1 MSLAMVPFLILVF
14 VACAPATPHVSFTPQ
29 PAMVEV
35 DEVFGMSF
43 RVEDCPDSIASFQL
57 YMSFDP
63 AIVELV
69 EASEGSLYVESG
81 HMTWFIEDEEYTGFW
96 HFFDTVFGVGTHI
109 LAPGELLHLTFRA
122 LQDGHTQAHIDTIRM
137 TDVRRNALPVGGFEH
152 GEIFVGPVGVEEP
165 GGSRLW
171 LGAPSPNP
179 SVGETVVP
187 FSLPLDGGP
196 WRAGVYDL
204 TGRLVRTLD
213 ISGAPGGGELR
224 WDGRTNG
231 GRDAPSA
238 VYFVRVTGSAGE
250 ARTKLV
256 RIR

>member
-1 MSLAMVPFLILVF
+1 M
-14 VACAPATPHVSFTPQ
+14 PAT
-29 PAMVEV
+29 VEV
-35 DEVFGMSF
+35 DETFDMSF
-43 RVEDCPDSIASFQL
+43 RVLDSPDSIASFQL

-63 AIVELV
+63 EIVELV
-69 EASEGSLYVESG
+69 AASEGSLYVESG
-81 HMTWFIEDEEYTGFW
+81 HMTWSIEEEEHAGFW
-96 HFFDTVFGVGTHI
+96 HFFNTVFGVGTHI
-109 LAPGELLHLTFRA
+109 LPPGELLHLTFHA
-122 LQDGHTQAHIDTIRM
+122 LQNGHTQAHVDTIRM
-137 TDVRRNALPVGGFEH
+137 SDVRRNALPVEGFEH
-152 GEIFVGPVGVEEP
+152 GEIHVGPTGVEEA

-179 SVGETVVP
+179 SFGETVVP
-187 FSLPLDGGP
+187 FNLPHGGGP

-224 WDGRTNG
+224 WNGKSGDGRPV
-231 GRDAPSA
+231 PSA
-238 VYFVRVTGSAGE
+238 VYFLRITGTADE

>member
-1 MSLAMVPFLILVF
+1 MSLAMVSFLILVF
-14 VACAPATPHVSFTPQ
+14 VACASATPYVTFTPM
-29 PAMVEV
+29 PAQVEQG
-35 DEVFGMSF
+35 EVFDMSF
-43 RVEDCPDSIASFQL
+43 RVLDCPDSIASFQL

-63 AIVELV
+63 EIVELV
-69 EASEGSLYVESG
+69 EATEGTLYLQSG
-81 HMTWFIEDEEYTGFW
+81 HMTWPIMGEEEVGFW
-96 HFFDTVFGVGTHI
+96 HFFNTVFGVGTYI
-109 LAPGELLHLTFRA
+109 SPPGELLHLTFEA
-122 LQDGHTQAHIDTIRM
+122 LQDGHTQAYIDTIRM

-165 GGSRLW
+165 GESRLW

-187 FSLPLDGGP
+187 FSLPLGGGP

-213 ISGAPGGGELR
+213 ISGAPGEGELR
-224 WDGRTNG
+224 WNGRTSG
-231 GRDAPSA
+231 GREVPSA
-238 VYFVRVTGSAGE
+238 VYFVRIMGTAGE